1 NLNGNIA
8 EQPSS
13 GFFSPTVNSFL
24 SLLLKIE
31 RLSADPNIEGV
42 VFNIGESGL
51 GYAQIWELRQAIDRL
66 RAAGKRTVS
75 VLTNPTFRETYLA
88 SVAEQLWLIPPA
100 PWGADG
106 VSISMTSYAEVL
118 AKAGINAEFL
128 RIGRY
133 KSAPESYTFRT

>member
-1 NLNGNIA
+1 QTVAGLALNTYGIGAETAAIANFSGDAELVGTTHLIWMGSQLARELAPPDQRWQLINLNGNIA

-13 GFFSPTVNSFL
+13 GFFSPTVDSFL

-66 RAAGKRTVS
+66 RAA
-75 VLTNPTFRETYLA
+75 
-88 SVAEQLWLIPPA
+88 
-100 PWGADG
+100 
-106 VSISMTSYAEVL
+106 
-118 AKAGINAEFL
+118 
-128 RIGRY
+128 
-133 KSAPESYTFRT
+133 